1 MLVMSSSYMALG
13 IFIPTHIL
21 GSYPG
26 KESFKGDGCIHEH
39 SLRDALDMGLQVG
52 VDIGLSKK
60 TLKAFPEK
68 ETPRTDRNLYPLPTG
83 QWDGALWLVNCYG
96 SLC

>member
-1 MLVMSSSYMALG
+1 
-13 IFIPTHIL
+13 
-21 GSYPG
+21 
-26 KESFKGDGCIHEH
+26 
-39 SLRDALDMGLQVG
+39 MGLQVG

-68 ETPRTDRNLYPLPTG
+68 EISRTDRNLYPLPTG